1 MVSDTGISETEREI
15 DLGQFFFS
23 SFGNSQKKQ
32 AELFHDRTEDSPP
45 PLIVTEKTPE
55 GSRMIPNEHFS
66 KEKWHQLY
74 THLLADTSYAQI
86 MARPKFKW
94 VGSGIR
100 ESFLNAVA
108 KTSETSSPVLALV
121 NV

>member
-1 MVSDTGISETEREI
+1 
-15 DLGQFFFS
+15 
-23 SFGNSQKKQ
+23 
-32 AELFHDRTEDSPP
+32 
-45 PLIVTEKTPE
+45 
-55 GSRMIPNEHFS
+55 
-66 KEKWHQLY
+66 
-74 THLLADTSYAQI
+74 LADTSYAQI

-100 ESFLNAVA
+100 ESFLNAVG